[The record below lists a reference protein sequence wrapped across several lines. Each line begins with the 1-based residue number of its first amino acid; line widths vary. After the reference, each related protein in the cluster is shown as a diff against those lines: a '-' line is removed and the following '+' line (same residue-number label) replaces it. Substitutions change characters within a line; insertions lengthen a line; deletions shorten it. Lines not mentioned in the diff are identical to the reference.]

1 MKLLLVDDERIS
13 RQELKTLLLENDPFL
28 DILEADSCASAL
40 GLLKQH
46 PFDGAFLDVELGDG
60 KGIDLAMQAIAL
72 QPAISIVFATAYDRF
87 ALDAFKAKALD
98 YVLKPF
104 SPGDVGRAYRRLA
117 NVDQPSVPDRC
128 SLERL
133 TVWADDKAV
142 VLSYPEICYIT
153 ALNKQ
158 TKLVTKNQTY
168 TIKQSLDQL
177 ESRLAGCGFLRI
189 QRSYIVNL
197 NRVSEIIP
205 WFNHDYALR
214 LQGVDDVIPISRQK
228 LSNLREYFDF

>member
-1 MKLLLVDDERIS
+1 MKLLVVDDERIS

-28 DILEADSCASAL
+28 DISEADSCASAL
-40 GLLKQH
+40 DLFKQQA
-46 PFDGAFLDVELGDG
+46 FDGAFLDVELGDG

-72 QPAISIVFATAYDRF
+72 QPAINIVFATAYDRF

-104 SPGDVGRAYRRLA
+104 SPGDVGRAFRRLA
-117 NVDQPSVPDRC
+117 KLDRPQVLDRC

-142 VLSYPEICYIT
+142 VLSYPEICYIM

-158 TKLVTKNQTY
+158 TKLVTKNQSY

-177 ESRLAGCGFLRI
+177 EARLTGCGFLRV

-205 WFNHDYALR
+205 WFNHDYALK
-214 LQGVDDVIPISRQK
+214 LQGVDEVIPISRQK
-228 LSNLREYFDF
+228 LPSLRDYFDF

>member
-1 MKLLLVDDERIS
+1 MKLLLVDDERIA

-28 DILEADSCASAL
+28 EIVEADSCSSAL
-40 GLLKQH
+40 TVLKQQ
-46 PFDGAFLDVELGDG
+46 PFNGAFLDVELGDG

-72 QPAISIVFATAYDRF
+72 QPSINIVFATAYDRF

-104 SPGDVGRAYRRLA
+104 NPGDVGRAFRRLVS
-117 NVDQPSVPDRC
+117 VDRPQGADRC

-133 TVWADDKAV
+133 TVWADEKAV

-153 ALNKQ
+153 SLNKQ
-158 TKLVTKNQTY
+158 TRLVTKSQTY
-168 TIKQSLDQL
+168 TVKQSLDQL
-177 ESRLAGCGFLRI
+177 EARLAGCGFLRI

-228 LSNLREYFDF
+228 LPNVREYFDF

>member
-28 DILEADSCASAL
+28 DIWEADSCSSAL
-40 GLLKQH
+40 VLLKQQT
-46 PFDGAFLDVELGDG
+46 FDGAFLDVELGDG
-60 KGIDLAMQAIAL
+60 KGIDLAMQAIAV
-72 QPAISIVFATAYDRF
+72 QPAINLVFATAYDRF

-104 SPGDVGRAYRRLA
+104 SPGDVGRAFRRLA
-117 NVDQPSVPDRC
+117 KLDRPNIPDRC

-142 VLSYPEICYIT
+142 VLSYPEICFIM

-168 TIKQSLDQL
+168 TLKQPLDQL
-177 ESRLAGCGFLRI
+177 EARLAGCGFLRV

-205 WFNHDYALR
+205 WFNHDYALK
-214 LQGVDDVIPISRQK
+214 LQGADEVIPISRQK
-228 LSNLREYFDF
+228 LPTLREYFDF

>member
-1 MKLLLVDDERIS
+1 MKLLLVDDERIA

-28 DILEADSCASAL
+28 EIVEADSCASAL
-40 GLLKQH
+40 AVLKQQ
-46 PFDGAFLDVELGDG
+46 PFNGAFLDVELGDG

-72 QPAISIVFATAYDRF
+72 QPSINIVFATAYDRF

-104 SPGDVGRAYRRLA
+104 SPGDVGRAFRRLA
-117 NVDQPSVPDRC
+117 SVDRPQAADRC

-133 TVWADDKAV
+133 TVWADEKAV

-153 ALNKQ
+153 SLNKQ
-158 TKLVTKNQTY
+158 TRLVTKSQAY
-168 TIKQSLDQL
+168 TVKQSLDQL
-177 ESRLAGCGFLRI
+177 EARLAGCGFLRI

-228 LSNLREYFDF
+228 LPNVREYFDF